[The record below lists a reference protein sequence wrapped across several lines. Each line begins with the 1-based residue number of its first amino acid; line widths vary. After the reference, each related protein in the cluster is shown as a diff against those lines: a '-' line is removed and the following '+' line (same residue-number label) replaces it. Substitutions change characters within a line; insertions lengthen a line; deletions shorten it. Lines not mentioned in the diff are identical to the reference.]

1 MTPRYGSTSLRLC
14 DARDES
20 TALVIIDMQRAIDG
34 WGEPSNPDLEAN
46 LAELLA
52 CWRGGSGHIV
62 HVRHFS
68 RSPGSPRRAGQPG
81 AEFKDCVTPAQ
92 GERVLTKH
100 VDSAFVGTDLEAWL
114 RRHGVGHLVVAGVT
128 TGHAVGTTVRHGAC
142 LGFSL
147 SVVEDACACFPL
159 ADLAGRAW
167 SGEALHQASLA
178 LLAGRYAT
186 ITSTREV
193 VQYF

>member
-1 MTPRYGSTSLRLC
+1 MTTRYGSASLRLC

-20 TALVIIDMQRAIDG
+20 AALMIIDMQRAIDG
-34 WGEPSNPDLEAN
+34 WGEPSNPHLEDN

-68 RSPGSPRRAGQPG
+68 RSPGSQRRAGQPG
-81 AEFKDCVTPAQ
+81 AEFKACVTPAQ
-92 GERVLTKH
+92 GERVLTKY
-100 VDSAFVGTDLEAWL
+100 VDSAFVDTDLEAWL

-128 TGHAVGTTVRHGAC
+128 TGHAVATTVRHGAC

-147 SVVEDACACFPL
+147 SVVADACACFPL
-159 ADLAGRAW
+159 DNLAGQAW

-178 LLAGRYAT
+178 LLSGRYAA
-186 ITSTREV
+186 ITSTHEV